1 MPASFPR
8 LGLLGALCSIVP
20 LLHASEP
27 TTDAALIEKG
37 RYVAQLGDCIACHT
51 GPQGAPMAGGLEL
64 KTPMGTIYSTNITPD
79 RETGIGRYSFEEFDR
94 AMRKGVTAEG
104 VNLYPA
110 MPYPSYA
117 KISEE
122 DMRALYAYLMHGVQP
137 VTQAN
142 TPSAMS
148 WPFNQRWGLSL
159 WNWAFLDDA
168 PFTPSSDA
176 DPVINRGAYLVQGL
190 GHCGACHTPRGIAFQ
205 EKAMSEAGR
214 SGQFYLAGETVEQWQ
229 ALSLRNLWTVEDT
242 VQLLKTGQNRF
253 ATVSGSMTDVIHHS
267 TQHFS
272 DDDLLAIASYLKS
285 LPAGKDDLPMPD
297 SERPLAA
304 PVDLYSSRSG
314 LGYAQFCSDCH
325 RKDGSGVPGMFPPL
339 AGNPTVA
346 SANPST
352 LLHITLTGWK
362 TAQTATHSRV
372 YTMPGFAQLEDREI
386 AEILSFVRSSWGN
399 QGSSIDAGQV
409 KKLRQRIEAG
419 NGPATT
425 FVSPRLADML
435 AAPNAE
441 QVVRGMR
448 LHLETRKLLPAN
460 VGNQLNCT
468 SCHLNAGTVADG
480 SPFVGVS
487 AFFPSYAPRAGKVIG
502 LEERINGCFRRSMNG
517 KPLPPDSADMQAM
530 VAYFDW
536 MKNNT
541 RPQDKVAGRG
551 VGKVDPALKPDP
563 ENGRKVYARQC
574 AVCHGENGEGLRN
587 SAGEMLFPPLWGD
600 ESFNIGAGMAR
611 TFTAAAFV
619 KHNMPIGFQERFPL
633 GQGGLSDQDAVDVA
647 EYFSHQPRPDFP
659 DKIKDWPKDKRPL
672 DARY

>member
-205 EKAMSEAGR
+205 EKSHER
-214 SGQFYLAGETVEQWQ
+214 SRSFRAVLPRR
-229 ALSLRNLWTVEDT
+229 RNRRT
-242 VQLLKTGQNRF
+242 
-253 ATVSGSMTDVIHHS
+253 M
-267 TQHFS
+267 
-272 DDDLLAIASYLKS
+272 ASPE
-285 LPAGKDDLPMPD
+285 PAQ
-297 SERPLAA
+297 
-304 PVDLYSSRSG
+304 PVDG
-314 LGYAQFCSDCH
+314 GGH
-325 RKDGSGVPGMFPPL
+325 R
-339 AGNPTVA
+339 AVA
-346 SANPST
+346 
-352 LLHITLTGWK
+352 
-362 TAQTATHSRV
+362 
-372 YTMPGFAQLEDREI
+372 EDR
-386 AEILSFVRSSWGN
+386 ART
-399 QGSSIDAGQV
+399 A
-409 KKLRQRIEAG
+409 
-419 NGPATT
+419 
-425 FVSPRLADML
+425 SPRCP
-435 AAPNAE
+435 AA
-441 QVVRGMR
+441 
-448 LHLETRKLLPAN
+448 
-460 VGNQLNCT
+460 
-468 SCHLNAGTVADG
+468 
-480 SPFVGVS
+480 
-487 AFFPSYAPRAGKVIG
+487 
-502 LEERINGCFRRSMNG
+502 
-517 KPLPPDSADMQAM
+517 
-530 VAYFDW
+530 
-536 MKNNT
+536 
-541 RPQDKVAGRG
+541 
-551 VGKVDPALKPDP
+551 
-563 ENGRKVYARQC
+563 
-574 AVCHGENGEGLRN
+574 
-587 SAGEMLFPPLWGD
+587 
-600 ESFNIGAGMAR
+600 
-611 TFTAAAFV
+611 
-619 KHNMPIGFQERFPL
+619 
-633 GQGGLSDQDAVDVA
+633 
-647 EYFSHQPRPDFP
+647 
-659 DKIKDWPKDKRPL
+659 
-672 DARY
+672 

>member
-168 PFTPSSDA
+168 PFIPSSDA
-176 DPVINRGAYLVQGL
+176 DPAINRGAYLVQGL

-229 ALSLRNLWTVEDT
+229 ALSLRNLWTLEDT
-242 VQLLKTGQNRF
+242 VQL
-253 ATVSGSMTDVIHHS
+253 
-267 TQHFS
+267 
-272 DDDLLAIASYLKS
+272 
-285 LPAGKDDLPMPD
+285 
-297 SERPLAA
+297 
-304 PVDLYSSRSG
+304 
-314 LGYAQFCSDCH
+314 
-325 RKDGSGVPGMFPPL
+325 
-339 AGNPTVA
+339 
-346 SANPST
+346 
-352 LLHITLTGWK
+352 
-362 TAQTATHSRV
+362 
-372 YTMPGFAQLEDREI
+372 
-386 AEILSFVRSSWGN
+386 
-399 QGSSIDAGQV
+399 
-409 KKLRQRIEAG
+409 
-419 NGPATT
+419 
-425 FVSPRLADML
+425 
-435 AAPNAE
+435 
-441 QVVRGMR
+441 
-448 LHLETRKLLPAN
+448 
-460 VGNQLNCT
+460 
-468 SCHLNAGTVADG
+468 
-480 SPFVGVS
+480 
-487 AFFPSYAPRAGKVIG
+487 
-502 LEERINGCFRRSMNG
+502 
-517 KPLPPDSADMQAM
+517 
-530 VAYFDW
+530 
-536 MKNNT
+536 
-541 RPQDKVAGRG
+541 
-551 VGKVDPALKPDP
+551 
-563 ENGRKVYARQC
+563 
-574 AVCHGENGEGLRN
+574 
-587 SAGEMLFPPLWGD
+587 
-600 ESFNIGAGMAR
+600 
-611 TFTAAAFV
+611 
-619 KHNMPIGFQERFPL
+619 
-633 GQGGLSDQDAVDVA
+633 
-647 EYFSHQPRPDFP
+647 
-659 DKIKDWPKDKRPL
+659 
-672 DARY
+672 